1 MPTFFVFP
9 LFRCLYD
16 ASLVPAQRCSEV
28 ESDLFDLFALLG
40 ATDEQLDFPVLYAS
54 AKEGWVT
61 ARLPSAAHPLQPQER
76 CMDALL
82 DKILEHVPP
91 PAGDPEGPFK
101 MLVRTGEHGHRD
113 S

>member
-1 MPTFFVFP
+1 
-9 LFRCLYD
+9 
-16 ASLVPAQRCSEV
+16 V

-91 PAGDPEGPFK
+91 PAGDPDGPFK
-101 MLVRTGEHGHRD
+101 MLVRTGTTCTGTATGAASGACR
-113 S
+113 SS